1 MSFAK
6 QEDIMVAHKPIETLV
21 TFSAL
26 KTLSDDVSELA
37 SRVFDGDDNIFR
49 IRWKMVVSLVE
60 LGLKNITETEAG
72 SILTEMRE
80 TAESNVRF
88 MERHTGAEVTSEDRD
103 AIVAKLKAIID
114 TITPQIE
121 GREFPDLMDK
131 AYR

>member
-1 MSFAK
+1 
-6 QEDIMVAHKPIETLV
+6 MVAHKPIETLV

-26 KTLSDDVSELA
+26 QSLADEVSELA
-37 SRVFDGDDNIFR
+37 SRAFKRDENVFL
-49 IRWKMVVSLVE
+49 IRWKMVVSLIG
-60 LGLKNITETEAG
+60 LGQKNVTETGAG
-72 SILTEMRE
+72 SILTEIRAS
-80 TAESNVRF
+80 AESNVRF